1 MTASTIAPNVNLAK
15 YMLDAETRQLKYVIH
30 IPKLETCMLG
40 SSFISDG
47 DSAEVLGI
55 LLTVGACWTR
65 FGAV

>member
-1 MTASTIAPNVNLAK
+1 
-15 YMLDAETRQLKYVIH
+15 
-30 IPKLETCMLG
+30 MLG

-55 LLTVGACWTR
+55 LLTVGAGWTR